1 MEFIHLTGKQLVTVV
16 KDDELSLDDLRT
28 AGLADETIVRI
39 NRQGDIEIRR
49 PAQWDVVGGLIG
61 DFERRLK
68 GATGMD
74 WA

>member
-16 KDDELSLDDLRT
+16 KDDELSLDDLKA

-68 GATGMD
+68 GATGLD

>member
-16 KDDELSLDDLRT
+16 KDDELSLDDLKA

-61 DFERRLK
+61 DFERRLR
-68 GATGMD
+68 GATGLD